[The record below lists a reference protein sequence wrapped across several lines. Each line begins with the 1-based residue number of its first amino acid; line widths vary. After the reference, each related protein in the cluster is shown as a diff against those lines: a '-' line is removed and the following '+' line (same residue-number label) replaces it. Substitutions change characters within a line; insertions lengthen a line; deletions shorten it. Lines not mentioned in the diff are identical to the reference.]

1 MNILKPTVVG
11 PCTNLQILRK
21 NLPKDATADLRERRI
36 TNYCRSLDY
45 IGENSYTFTFGYPR
59 QWVCVG
65 GGVSEKTWD
74 WLRLGFTLL
83 RVRRKTW
90 LFWVFLE
97 RSQSFKGLS
106 RLSSSFFSILPVK
119 QLYSLWNST

>member
-36 TNYCRSLDY
+36 TSYCRSLDY
-45 IGENSYTFTFGYPR
+45 IGENSYTFAFGYPG
-59 QWVCVG
+59 QWVWGGG

-74 WLRLGFTLL
+74 GLRLVFTLL
-83 RVRRKTW
+83 RVRRKD
-90 LFWVFLE
+90 LVVL
-97 RSQSFKGLS
+97 
-106 RLSSSFFSILPVK
+106 V
-119 QLYSLWNST
+119 